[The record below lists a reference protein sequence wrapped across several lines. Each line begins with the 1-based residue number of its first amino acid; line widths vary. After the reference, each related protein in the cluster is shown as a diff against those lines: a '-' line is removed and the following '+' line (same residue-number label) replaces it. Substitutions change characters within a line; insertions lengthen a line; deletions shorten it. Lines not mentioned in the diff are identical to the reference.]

1 LSLFTRLKLAK
12 ARGGN
17 LNMDP
22 FRERIEAL
30 LRDGKISPAE
40 AAQLRG
46 AMDSSGE
53 TTERP
58 LTGTNGNGSTPIP
71 PVPPT
76 PAAPTAATPSA
87 PRPAANPTPNPAAN
101 PTPNPTFNPFAPKA
115 TATNQRSMVAASGNF
130 KRLRLEINAG
140 DIDIEGVEGSNE
152 VRAEGDNTH
161 LNLKVDG
168 DGVRI
173 DSQPM
178 TSNPTEMAWL
188 DTVFQAIGRF
198 LPVTVKLKVP
208 AHLTLVEVR
217 ALAGDVDV
225 KGVHGRVDVELQ
237 AGDVNVRDASSFRIQ
252 ASAGNIDVQT
262 QLSGGESSVKALAG
276 DVDINL
282 EPGSSVAL
290 NASNSAG
297 EISARGFILTHV
309 DKRITGGSLAG
320 TLGDGRARLEVHL
333 SAGNVDVLAK

>member
-1 LSLFTRLKLAK
+1 MIIFAWLVLSTVFKLAK

-17 LNMDP
+17 VYMDP

-30 LRDGKISPAE
+30 LRDGKISSEE

-58 LTGTNGNGSTPIP
+58 LTGSNGTGSLPIP
-71 PVPPT
+71 PIP
-76 PAAPTAATPSA
+76 PAAAA
-87 PRPAANPTPNPAAN
+87 PNPQ
-101 PTPNPTFNPFAPKA
+101 PDPQPQPKPQPKPQPSPTFNPTTPKG
-115 TATNQRSMVAASGNF
+115 TANNQRSMVAASGNF

-152 VRAEGDNTH
+152 IRAEGDNTH
-161 LNLKVDG
+161 LNIKVDG

-208 AHLTLVEVR
+208 ANLTLVEVR
-217 ALAGDVDV
+217 ALAGDIDV

-237 AGDVNVRDASSFRIQ
+237 AGDVNICDASSFRVQ
-252 ASAGNIDVQT
+252 ASAGDIDVQT
-262 QLSGGESSVKALAG
+262 QLTGGESSVKALAG

-297 EISARGFILTHV
+297 DISARGFILTHV
-309 DKRITGGSLAG
+309 DKRITGGSLTG

-333 SAGNVDVLAK
+333 SAGDVDILAK